1 MVESVKDFGVKGSR
15 PIRHAPVLGDE
26 SAITSLVN
34 ANDDRGTGTYIGS
47 RGKQEVSA
55 SNLGGGKKGKL
66 ISNGEQ
72 RTGTPYPLLKVSQ
85 GNDLNGNPIYKSVLL
100 VNFGKKGVKEIVDQ
114 LQNKIGNL
122 EEYEITLRGTLIYY
136 DGKTSLEFTDGPD
149 SIIKYEKSNVKTLPR
164 QTTALGTQKF
174 TGEIVDPK
182 CYLGVMKPAWG
193 KAHRSCARRC
203 ISGGIPP
210 VLIVTNE
217 QGESNYLLIT
227 DKTGSPLHG
236 EILPFVG
243 LNVEMEGEVEQVDDW
258 LVLKV
263 NLNDIVLSTTVNGWF
278 ENLLTELKIIEENEI
293 CHIHPTSFISLCY

>member
-1 MVESVKDFGVKGSR
+1 MTDLPNNEFYVGYFPKMPSTYRKTILLSVIGIVLMLCLVMLAFTFSQR
-15 PIRHAPVLGDE
+15 PFLNSTFEYGTYTE
-26 SAITSLVN
+26 L
-34 ANDDRGTGTYIGS
+34 TGTLY
-47 RGKQEVSA
+47 
-55 SNLGGGKKGKL
+55 
-66 ISNGEQ
+66 
-72 RTGTPYPLLKVSQ
+72 TTPYPLLKVSQ
-85 GNDLNGNPIYKSVLL
+85 GNDLNGKPIYKSVLL

-210 VLIVTNE
+210 VLIVTNQ

>member
-1 MVESVKDFGVKGSR
+1 MTDLPNNDFYVGYLPKMPATYRKTVVPSVIGIILMLCLILLAFTFNQR
-15 PIRHAPVLGDE
+15 PFHNSTFEYGTYTEL
-26 SAITSLVN
+26 
-34 ANDDRGTGTYIGS
+34 TGTLY
-47 RGKQEVSA
+47 
-55 SNLGGGKKGKL
+55 
-66 ISNGEQ
+66 
-72 RTGTPYPLLKVSQ
+72 TTPYPLLKVSQ
-85 GNDLNGNPIYKSVLL
+85 GSDLNGNPIYKSLLL

-278 ENLLTELKIIEENEI
+278 ENLLTELKFIEDNEI